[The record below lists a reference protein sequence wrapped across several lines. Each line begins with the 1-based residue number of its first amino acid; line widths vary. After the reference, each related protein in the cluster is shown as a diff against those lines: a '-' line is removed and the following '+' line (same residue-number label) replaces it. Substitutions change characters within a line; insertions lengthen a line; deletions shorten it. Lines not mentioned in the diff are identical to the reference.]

1 MNGDQEEMVLH
12 AVKGYVKSLEYLAD
26 PGASGQGEEVT
37 DGIDKESYQK
47 TKWMRMLYG
56 KIVSKRDKIP
66 ALQALTPE
74 QIMLRMIEMSKVRFS
89 LAEHLKKLFKK
100 IIFCISV
107 KDRVITKNNF
117 FMLFTCKLACQF
129 HI

>member
-1 MNGDQEEMVLH
+1 MVTKNEVGIEVNGDQEEMVLH

-74 QIMLRMIEMSKVRFS
+74 QIMLRMIEMSKVGFA
-89 LAEHLKKLFKK
+89 LA
-100 IIFCISV
+100 
-107 KDRVITKNNF
+107 
-117 FMLFTCKLACQF
+117 
-129 HI
+129 